1 MCVHCQG
8 HPDIPDSPD
17 SPDTRQ
23 CSTGPPRLCTDNG
36 VMVAWAAVE
45 QLHLGRAHVAEGQE
59 VRARWPLGP
68 PVPGARPDAGVAK
81 GGGGGGGKRAKP
93 AAAASTA
100 LGA

>member
-1 MCVHCQG
+1 M
-8 HPDIPDSPD
+8 P
-17 SPDTRQ
+17 
-23 CSTGPPRLCTDNG
+23 PPRLCTDNG